1 MRLIKYRVGPGEKIF
16 LRRSEEDGPRPRELG
31 GVLNSSN
38 GQEIEIFP
46 DSKTDLPLHTIPG
59 PCLGYTAACHTA
71 FGAVAGG
78 AETETW
84 RVVVTGS
91 LMLFGVYLRVY
102 NKWTSGFPKILPFAA
117 RGWWW
122 GFSRGASDSDGFRV
136 SQPLA
141 RLPPSIPL
149 PDRHLQHHELL
160 CYIRVYAHTPRH
172 VYGKTR
178 AARASACGTLTLFDV
193 WRKVKKKNDRPYV

>member
-1 MRLIKYRVGPGEKIF
+1 MRLIKYRVRPGEKIF

-31 GVLNSSN
+31 GVLNSAN

-46 DSKTDLPLHTIPG
+46 DGKTNLPLHTIPG
-59 PCLGYTAACHTA
+59 PCLGYTAACHMA

-122 GFSRGASDSDGFRV
+122 GFSRGAFEKCLIPTVLGS
-136 SQPLA
+136 LN
-141 RLPPSIPL
+141 PS
-149 PDRHLQHHELL
+149 
-160 CYIRVYAHTPRH
+160 
-172 VYGKTR
+172 R
-178 AARASACGTLTLFDV
+178 AYP
-193 WRKVKKKNDRPYV
+193 RPYRYPIATCSITSYCVLYVCMHTRLDTYTVRLETRVRVRAGR